1 MKTNHVAIEWDL
13 PRLEYLIKELTAIR
27 SDMLGLE
34 ADFADQVARSH
45 GAHRRS
51 AVNLLHYLALR
62 RHDVRQLQEKLASLG
77 LSSLG
82 RTEAHV
88 MATVNAVLKIL
99 HHLNGRPWQMP
110 EQCAAGVGFAEG
122 KELLDAHTRQLLGAN
137 RTHRRVRVMVT
148 MPSEAADD
156 YLLVR
161 ELLAHGMDCMR
172 INCAHDDPP
181 AWARMVAHLQRAKRE
196 LARECRVLM
205 DLAGPK
211 LRTGALEPGP
221 QVVEWHPRRGVTGE
235 VTSKALIWLTPDAA
249 RVPPPL
255 AVDAC
260 IPVPEEWL
268 AALVVGDKIDFTDAR
283 GSSRSLRVTATAGE
297 GRWAECNQTAYVVPG
312 TALAV
317 VTASG
322 ADAAVANVGELPP
335 VEQAIPLNK
344 GDSLILTREPLPGKP
359 ATFDASGRLLSPAI
373 ISCTLPEIFSQVRAG
388 ERIWFDDGKI
398 GGMIRHV
405 GKAQIQVEIVQTKPK
420 GDKLTADK
428 GINLPDSRL
437 HLPALTAKDLQDLP
451 FIVAHADLVGM
462 SFVRDPR
469 DIYDLQSR
477 LEQLGGQRLGIVLK
491 IETRQAFERLPN
503 LVLAV
508 MRHHTAGVM
517 IARGD
522 LAVEC
527 GYERLAEVQEEIL
540 WISEAAHMPVI
551 WATQVLETLAKKGQ
565 PSRAEIT
572 DAAMGERA
580 ECVMLNKGPHMV
592 EAVRVLDDILG
603 RMQAHQNKKMSQLRS
618 LHLSPVHDSAEE
630 PSPVNG

>member
-1 MKTNHVAIEWDL
+1 
-13 PRLEYLIKELTAIR
+13 
-27 SDMLGLE
+27 MLGLE
-34 ADFADQVARSH
+34 SDFADQLARTH
-45 GAHRRS
+45 QVHRRS
-51 AVNLLHYLALR
+51 AANLLHYLALR
-62 RHDVRQLQEKLASLG
+62 RHDMRQLQHELASLG

-88 MATVNAVLKIL
+88 MATVNAVLKVL
-99 HHLNGRPWQMP
+99 HHLDGRPWQLP
-110 EQCAAGVGFAEG
+110 ERCADDVGFAEG
-122 KELLDAHTRQLLGAN
+122 KALLEEHTRQLLGAT

-156 YLLVR
+156 YPLVR
-161 ELLAHGMDCMR
+161 DLLAKGMDCVR
-172 INCAHDDPP
+172 INCAHDEPA
-181 AWARMVAHLQRAKRE
+181 AWAKMIANLERAKRE

-211 LRTGALEPGP
+211 LRTGPLEPGP
-221 QVVEWHPRRGVTGE
+221 QVVEWHPRRSAIGE
-235 VTSKALIWLTPDAA
+235 VTSNALIWLTPDPKHA
-249 RVPPPL
+249 PPPL
-255 AVDAC
+255 AADAC
-260 IPVPEEWL
+260 LPLAEEWIAQL
-268 AALVVGDKIDFTDAR
+268 AVGDRIDFVDAR
-283 GSSRSLRVTATAGE
+283 GASRSMRVSACAGD
-297 GRWAECNQTAYVVPG
+297 GRWAECEQTAYIVPG
-312 TALAV
+312 ISLALTSV
-317 VTASG
+317 SG
-322 ADAAVANVGELPP
+322 AAIETIQIGPVPP
-335 VEQAIPLNK
+335 LEQSILLKK
-344 GDSLILTREPLPGKP
+344 GDAITLTQTPLLGKP
-359 ATFDASGRLLSPAI
+359 AVYGASGRLLSPAM
-373 ISCTLPEIFSQVRAG
+373 ISCTLPEVFSQARAG

-405 GKAQIQVEIVQTKPK
+405 GKDQIQVEIVQARQK
-420 GDKLTADK
+420 GDRLRADK
-428 GINLPDSRL
+428 GINLPDSSLR
-437 HLPALTAKDLQDLP
+437 LPALTEKDLQDLP

-462 SFVRDPR
+462 SFVRDPS
-469 DIYDLQSR
+469 DVYDLQSR
-477 LEQLGGQRLGIVLK
+477 LAQLGGEHLGIVLK
-491 IETRQAFERLPN
+491 IETRHAFERLPN

-527 GYERLAEVQEEIL
+527 GYERLAEVQEEML
-540 WISEAAHMPVI
+540 WVCEAAHMPVI

-618 LHLSPVHDSAEE
+618 LHLSAVPES
-630 PSPVNG
+630 NGDPPINNA